1 MTIAD
6 VLILLV
12 RVNLAVG
19 AAILVVLALRAPVR
33 RLFGAHFAYALWIA
47 PLCAAFGAA
56 VPQDTPDEAQPAI
69 AALTRR
75 AISSFES
82 QDHIG
87 AVPVIWGAG
96 VLIAVVLAGLSIARF
111 LRAERAGRAGPAVVG
126 VIVPRLVVP
135 SDASQRYTAEE
146 WRLIRAHERAHMDRH
161 DGRGAAIAAAAQ
173 WLCWFNPLL
182 HLVGPALRLDQE
194 LACDATVLERLPV
207 ERRRYA
213 ETLLRTHDTEP
224 ALFVAA
230 FGGCGSLEVRL
241 SMLSERPPSLGRLE
255 LGEMLIMALGVCAL
269 IGGALL
275 HAVV

>member
-6 VLILLV
+6 FLILLV
-12 RVNLAVG
+12 RVNLAAG
-19 AAILVVLALRAPVR
+19 AAIALVLALRIPVR
-33 RLFGAHFAYALWIA
+33 RTFGAHFAYALWLL

-56 VPQDTPDEAQPAI
+56 VPQYMPGEPPSTV
-69 AALTRR
+69 AAMTRGV
-75 AISSFES
+75 ITTFES
-82 QDHIG
+82 QDHDGFALAIWCVG
-87 AVPVIWGAG
+87 AALGATLA
-96 VLIAVVLAGLSIARF
+96 VLSLARF
-111 LRAERAGRAGPAVVG
+111 MRAERAGSAGPAVVG
-126 VIVPRLVVP
+126 VVVPRLVVP
-135 SDASQRYTAEE
+135 SDAPVRYTAQE
-146 WRLIRAHERAHMDRH
+146 WRLIRAHERAHMDRQ
-161 DGRGAAIAAAAQ
+161 DGRGAAVAALAQ

-241 SMLSERPPSLGRLE
+241 AMLSKRPPSLNRLE
-255 LGEMLIMALGVCAL
+255 LGEVLIIVLGIAAV
-269 IGGALL
+269 IGGAAM
-275 HAVV
+275 HAIV